1 MDPVDAYR
9 LERKAEK
16 AAGGK
21 LKLVGIVAAVVLV
34 CVGGFMVLSSGKNL
48 APIVAKDG
56 KLTDA
61 QSRDV
66 KSRVEKLI
74 KTPQEEPVMAVV
86 TQADAL
92 IKEQPF
98 YQGVENGDILLIYP
112 QSGKAILFSATKNM
126 LLNVG
131 PVQVGDQKGSPQQ
144 QPSVQAPAKPAAQQP
159 SALAPKPAQ
168 QQQTAQAVQEA
179 KSVQPVVQQ

>member
-1 MDPVDAYR
+1 MDPVDAFR

-21 LKLVGIVAAVVLV
+21 VKLIAIVLAVVLV
-34 CVGGFMVLSSGKNL
+34 LVGGWMIMTSGGSSQQ
-48 APIVAKDG
+48 PIVAQDG
-56 KLTDA
+56 KLTDQ
-61 QSRDV
+61 QSREV

-112 QSGKAILFSATKNM
+112 QSGKAILYSAKQDM

-131 PVQVGDQKGSPQQ
+131 PVQVGDQKKTSASPQTNT
-144 QPSVQAPAKPAAQQP
+144 SVQVPTSNTNSNP
-159 SALAPKPAQ
+159 
-168 QQQTAQAVQEA
+168 TVNE
-179 KSVQPVVQQ
+179 

>member
-1 MDPVDAYR
+1 MNPEDAFR

-21 LKLVGIVAAVVLV
+21 LKLFALIVAIALVGIGAWMILGA
-34 CVGGFMVLSSGKNL
+34 G
-48 APIVAKDG
+48 AQRPIVAKDG
-56 KLTDA
+56 KLTEA

-86 TQADAL
+86 TAADSL

-112 QSGKAILFSATKNM
+112 QSGKAILYSATKNM

-131 PVQVGDQKGSPQQ
+131 PVQVGDQTGNTVRNQ
-144 QPSVQAPAKPAAQQP
+144 QPASIPASAPATT
-159 SALAPKPAQ
+159 SA
-168 QQQTAQAVQEA
+168 
-179 KSVQPVVQQ
+179 PVN